1 MWLQGMLGTV
11 VFFFPGCGMCPA
23 KIRVSVMQGRK
34 ELKSLP
40 ERKNVGRGADW
51 GGEGRSGEFLLGWM
65 SWAGDHLLPSS
76 LGLHHC
82 AVLSQQLSR
91 IHILLYHRAHVSHSR
106 VTGWGSRSYWVPTP
120 WGWAV
125 IISQLLCGP
134 CDFFLILILWVV
146 SWGRVPKAGRIVT
159 GLS

>member
-1 MWLQGMLGTV
+1 
-11 VFFFPGCGMCPA
+11 MCPA
-23 KIRVSVMQGRK
+23 KIRVSVIQGRK

-134 CDFFLILILWVV
+134 CDFFLNSHFMDCFLGQSPQSRADSDRLEL
-146 SWGRVPKAGRIVT
+146 SPLVPLAAQ
-159 GLS
+159 

>member
-1 MWLQGMLGTV
+1 
-11 VFFFPGCGMCPA
+11 
-23 KIRVSVMQGRK
+23 MQGRK

-40 ERKNVGRGADW
+40 ERRNVSRGADW
-51 GGEGRSGEFLLGWM
+51 GGEGRSSEFLLGWM

-106 VTGWGSRSYWVPTP
+106 VT
-120 WGWAV
+120 
-125 IISQLLCGP
+125 
-134 CDFFLILILWVV
+134 LWVGV
-146 SWGRVPKAGRIVT
+146 QGLLGAHPLGLGCDNFPVT
-159 GLS
+159 LWSL